1 MKSTKKIFTKA
12 RFSTDAT
19 ATNLNFDQG
28 ARAVTIGRDRGIR
41 HGYVG
46 RVCESSKGKSI
57 FDASV
62 WMNTGF
68 PSVIGV
74 FGMRG
79 TGKSF
84 NLGVFTECLA
94 GDRQVCTGNDK
105 SPAVVI
111 FDVQNQFWTSAMQP
125 TAEHDSA
132 QLKMLAEWYLKP
144 NAVSNVCCWT
154 PTGKKSP
161 LPGAREYQIH
171 PDQLDNS
178 DWLALLEQ
186 ERYSPMGQALIELLR
201 KAKDCVPRALAKML
215 HNAGALPS
223 AHPTTVDGLRW
234 RLESLAESD
243 LIGAPGVDIKELLV
257 PGRVSVML
265 LRDLPESL
273 RALTAATVVR
283 QLAARMTQF
292 HQTRRLA
299 ERGKGAAPKVDL
311 PHHLWC
317 IMDEAHVIAPR
328 EGKTPANAPLVDYVK
343 RGRDSG
349 LSLIFATQQPSAVD
363 NKLMS
368 QVDITF
374 THALGFETDV
384 QAAIDRMPTRK
395 PAIYRCGG
403 EKLSTPGDLIRSL
416 KPGEAIIA
424 DSASQ
429 RPFIAQMRPRLSL
442 HGGDTPT

>member
-1 MKSTKKIFTKA
+1 MKSTKKVFAKA
-12 RFSTDAT
+12 RFITDAT
-19 ATNLNFDQG
+19 ATNLNFDHS
-28 ARAVTIGRDRGIR
+28 ARAVTIGRNRGVR

-62 WMNTGF
+62 WLNTSF

-94 GDRQVCTGNDK
+94 GDRQVCVGGEK
-105 SPAVVI
+105 LPAVVI

-125 TAEHDSA
+125 TAEHDSI
-132 QLKMLAEWYLKP
+132 QLKTLAEWHLKP
-144 NAVSNVCCWT
+144 NAVPNVCCWM
-154 PTGKKSP
+154 PTGKGSP

-171 PDQLDNS
+171 PDQFDNS

-201 KAKDCVPRALAKML
+201 KAKDSAPRALAKML
-215 HNAGALPS
+215 HNAGALSS
-223 AHPTTVDGLRW
+223 AQSTTVDGLRW

-257 PGRVSVML
+257 PGRVSVIL
-265 LRDLPESL
+265 LRDFPESL
-273 RALTAATVVR
+273 RALATATVVR
-283 QLAARMTQF
+283 QLAAQMTQF
-292 HQTRRLA
+292 HQARRLA
-299 ERGKGAAPKVDL
+299 ERGKGDAPKVDL

-442 HGGDTPT
+442 HGGDAPT